1 MESVSPLYNF
11 GIHFINKEEYDVNM
25 QSGRTC
31 ILVRNFMLVWEAC
44 MGHCVLCKDRL
55 SSVFGP
61 CDSCILC
68 FLFLCLDFTILV

>member
-1 MESVSPLYNF
+1 
-11 GIHFINKEEYDVNM
+11 
-25 QSGRTC
+25 
-31 ILVRNFMLVWEAC
+31 